1 MVLIKNMAKP
11 TKNSEQ
17 TTIALMGQ
25 DIGYIKK
32 SIENMEASL
41 KSIDNNFVK
50 KEDLKEI
57 VTIQTD
63 HESRIRKIETRMW
76 VAIGALAII
85 QFGLNYFK

>member
-1 MVLIKNMAKP
+1 MAKM

-50 KEDLKEI
+50 KSDLSDMVKI
-57 VTIQTD
+57 DDD
-63 HESRIRKIETRMW
+63 HEKRIRRMETW
-76 VAIGALAII
+76 GFTAIGALAVI
-85 QFGLNYFK
+85 QFALNYFK

>member
-1 MVLIKNMAKP
+1 MAKT
-11 TKNSEQ
+11 TKTSEQ

-50 KEDLKEI
+50 KADLGEMVKI
-57 VTIQTD
+57 DDD
-63 HESRIRKIETRMW
+63 HEKRIRRLETW
-76 VAIGALAII
+76 GFTAVGGLAVI
-85 QFGLNYFK
+85 QFALNYFK